1 MRSQQSLGALR
12 VFDQLEGRSGVLPS
26 RWIKAA
32 IAGNVIEAGAFT
44 IPEEN
49 VQPAS
54 LDLRL
59 GETAYRIRSSFL
71 PAKDT
76 VERSVKDFVIDPIS
90 LHNEGVVTVSPGSSP
105 PWSRQVRGSSPSGN
119 GCAHDR

>member
-26 RWIKAA
+26 QWIKAA

-71 PAKDT
+71 PAKDS
-76 VERSVKDFVIDPIS
+76 RAKC
-90 LHNEGVVTVSPGSSP
+90 EGLRHRPYFFA
-105 PWSRQVRGSSPSGN
+105 Q
-119 GCAHDR
+119 